1 MDKTLEEIRTRGL
14 AVLKRELGVAGMIRF
29 LQQFDKGS
37 GNWAKERHKWV
48 DQLSMDD
55 IRKMIVK
62 PRARK
67 QRRAG

>member
-1 MDKTLEEIRTRGL
+1 MDKKLEEIRTKGL

-48 DQLSMDD
+48 DQISMED
-55 IRKMIVK
+55 IRKMIAK